1 MNLIVTLL
9 KIIVISLIF
18 DSIYIFLFR
27 KLFNEQVFLIQ
38 NADIT
43 MKPLAGAAVY
53 VFIASMLYWF
63 IIKENKTPKDAFI
76 LGLCT
81 VGIYEYTNYC
91 TFDNWKFET
100 TLIDTAWGGILFYLT
115 TYFYQL
121 K

>member
-1 MNLIVTLL
+1 MNLIGILL

-18 DSIYIFLFR
+18 DLTYIYLFR

-43 MKPLAGAAVY
+43 IKPLAGVVVY
-53 VFIASMLYWF
+53 VFIASLLYWF

-76 LGLCT
+76 LGLC
-81 VGIYEYTNYC
+81 VIGIYEYTNYC
-91 TFDNWKFET
+91 LFDNWKFKT
-100 TLIDTAWGGILFYLT
+100 TVIDTLWGGILFYLT

-121 K
+121 